1 VAYATRWCLWISQ
14 PKFSFIFNLAW
25 CCELWQMN
33 SNWIRRR
40 SLNHIE
46 RHFTLLFQ
54 WLEILSFFLVYW
66 VINNWLFP
74 NIPFVLMLFFFFLHG
89 YFFSLE
95 ENENL
100 VLTPFEKNL
109 DIWRQLWRVL
119 ERSDLVSWLLL
130 NHMIWNNLT
139 FLFLFLSY
147 VPYIYIY
154 IYEQHY
160 TLENHISYE
169 YKNMKLRLSKL

>member
-74 NIPFVLMLFFFFLHG
+74 NIPFVLMLFFFFA
-89 YFFSLE
+89 
-95 ENENL
+95 
-100 VLTPFEKNL
+100 
-109 DIWRQLWRVL
+109 W
-119 ERSDLVSWLLL
+119 
-130 NHMIWNNLT
+130 
-139 FLFLFLSY
+139 LFLQPWGEWEPCSY
-147 VPYIYIY
+147 SIWEEPGYM
-154 IYEQHY
+154 ETALASAWTQWFG
-160 TLENHISYE
+160 
-169 YKNMKLRLSKL
+169 KLIVVESHDME